1 MIPTYEAGP
10 ERGDFKG
17 IVTDRPIGIV
27 NAHIMAFAVSDRVV
41 YVAGGTSSATREPLN
56 IVELSFPDDITNG
69 IHTFTADGAIKEVT
83 YSEGIHSDVKF
94 GGVKNGAG
102 FIYIDFNRIAGTL
115 FAVIVGV
122 ELAHPLQPHLPNP
135 KLNVIINAKDLI
147 DNDQEKK

>member
-1 MIPTYEAGP
+1 MIPTNEAGP

-27 NAHIMAFAVSDRVV
+27 NAHIMAFAVTDREV
-41 YVAGGTSSATREPLN
+41 YAAGGTSSTTHEPLN

-69 IHTFTADGAIKEVT
+69 IHTFTTDGAVKAVT

-94 GGVKNGAG
+94 EGIKNGIG
-102 FIYIDFNRIAGTL
+102 FIYIDFNRKAGTL

-122 ELAHPLQPHLPNP
+122 ELAHPLQPDFPNP

-147 DNDQEKK
+147 DNDQAKE